1 MRQALRLIV
10 VHLRVV
16 AMYEMQYRVNFFLQL
31 FQSLLATATGLV
43 VIGLVFAQV
52 SDLNG
57 WNRSELLVVLG
68 VFTILG
74 GFIQAV
80 IKPNLAQFMEQI
92 ADGKFDF
99 ILARPADAQLLMS
112 IRAVLFWP
120 VIDVVVGAVVVG
132 VGAAGLSDPPGV
144 DEVLGFVA
152 GLVLAGVILYS
163 FLLLMATTAFWFVRV
178 DSFIESFDGIY
189 RASRWP
195 VDVYPGWLRIGLTV
209 VVPVGF
215 AVTVPSQGLTGQLGW
230 PTLLGAAVLAAALT
244 VISRVAWRLGLRH
257 YDGASS

>member
-1 MRQALRLIV
+1 MHALRLIV

-16 AMYEMQYRVNFFLQL
+16 AMYEMQYRLNFFLQL

-43 VIGLVFAQV
+43 VIGLVYAQV
-52 SDLNG
+52 SELNG
-57 WNRSELLVVLG
+57 WNRAELLVVLG

-80 IKPNLAQFMEQI
+80 IKPNLARFMEEI

-99 ILARPADAQLLMS
+99 ILARPADSQLLTS
-112 IRAVLFWP
+112 IRAVQFWP
-120 VIDVVVGAVVVG
+120 VVDVVVGAVVVG
-132 VGAAGLSDPPGV
+132 FGAAGLNEPPGV
-144 DEVLGFVA
+144 LDVLGFVA
-152 GLVLAGVILYS
+152 GLVLAVVILYS
-163 FLLLMATTAFWFVRV
+163 FLLLLATTAFWFVRV

-189 RASRWP
+189 RAGRWP
-195 VDVYPGWLRIGLTV
+195 VDIYPGWLRIGLTV

-230 PTLLGAAVLAAALT
+230 PTLAGAAVLAVLLSVT
-244 VISRVAWRLGLRH
+244 GRLLWRLGLRH